1 MLPKFKP
8 SFIGFSLQSVIHIKI
23 DSNTSISKR
32 SNTRVN
38 KRIVGINAFH
48 LKTSCFAFSFS
59 VSHPAPHPHPRPGPC
74 PCLQKDSGV
83 PPVQKLLLHG
93 GGLAL
98 AASGCFATVL
108 LCTFEKQRP
117 PVAEVFSRL
126 EYRNVCVA
134 TWSLF
139 HCLTWRA
146 MGRTLLN
153 FPAQLP

>member
-8 SFIGFSLQSVIHIKI
+8 SFIGFSLQSVIHIRI

-32 SNTRVN
+32 SNTHVN

-48 LKTSCFAFSFS
+48 LKTCFAFSSSS
-59 VSHPAPHPHPRPGPC
+59 VSHTPPPRLPYLSLPPPPTTPPPPAPPAR

-83 PPVQKLLLHG
+83 PPLQKLLLHG

-108 LCTFEKQRP
+108 LYTFEKQRP

-126 EYRNVCVA
+126 ELRSVCVA
-134 TWSLF
+134 T
-139 HCLTWRA
+139 
-146 MGRTLLN
+146 
-153 FPAQLP
+153 

>member
-8 SFIGFSLQSVIHIKI
+8 SFIGFSLQSVIHIRI

-32 SNTRVN
+32 SNTHVN

-48 LKTSCFAFSFS
+48 LKTCFAFSSSS
-59 VSHPAPHPHPRPGPC
+59 VSHTLPPPPPAR

-83 PPVQKLLLHG
+83 PPLQKLLLHG

-108 LCTFEKQRP
+108 LYTFEKQRP
-117 PVAEVFSRL
+117 PVAEVFK
-126 EYRNVCVA
+126 
-134 TWSLF
+134 T
-139 HCLTWRA
+139 
-146 MGRTLLN
+146 
-153 FPAQLP
+153 

>member
-8 SFIGFSLQSVIHIKI
+8 SFIGFSLQSVIHIRI

-32 SNTRVN
+32 SNTHVN

-48 LKTSCFAFSFS
+48 LKTCFAFSSSS
-59 VSHPAPHPHPRPGPC
+59 VSHTLPPPPPAR

-83 PPVQKLLLHG
+83 PPLQKLLLHG

-108 LCTFEKQRP
+108 LYTFEKQRP

-126 EYRNVCVA
+126 ELRSVCVA
-134 TWSLF
+134 TRSLF
-139 HCLTWRA
+139 RCLT
-146 MGRTLLN
+146 
-153 FPAQLP
+153 

>member
-32 SNTRVN
+32 SNTHMN

-48 LKTSCFAFSFS
+48 LKKSCFASSSS
-59 VSHPAPHPHPRPGPC
+59 VSHTPPPTFPGSTPI
-74 PCLQKDSGV
+74 PTPGRSV
-83 PPVQKLLLHG
+83 SLLLHG

-108 LCTFEKQRP
+108 LYTFEKQRP

-126 EYRNVCVA
+126 EHRNVCVA

-139 HCLTWRA
+139 WPDVLWDERSSTFQPNSH
-146 MGRTLLN
+146 N
-153 FPAQLP
+153 